1 MKTYLIILGCIC
13 LIVVP
18 AGIYLGGKI
27 YKYAINE
34 TNKRINDIRETT
46 QTVET
51 SGLMETE
58 SDPVDGE
65 TSTIETALFETA
77 PVYMSD
83 TSPRVTAETSV
94 VFEHVDKQG
103 EVVARNQETV
113 PYFLI
118 GSDLESVKKTYA
130 GWETVSFSA
139 DELIL
144 RKPAPALEPARY
156 ILGLQDGYVTVF
168 YKDPITDEAGNYI
181 SNIKEITKTPAT
193 SLSRDEQERLTIGVE
208 IASDDELYRA
218 LQDYGS

>member
-18 AGIYLGGKI
+18 AGIYLGGRI

-34 TNKRINDIRETT
+34 TNKRINDIKETT

-51 SGLMETE
+51 SGHMGIEND
-58 SDPVDGE
+58 SAGGE
-65 TSTIETALFETA
+65 TSTIETT
-77 PVYMSD
+77 PVYMND
-83 TSPRVTAETSV
+83 ASPRVTAETSV

-103 EVVARNQETV
+103 EVVSRSQETV

-118 GSDLESVKKTYA
+118 GSDLDAIKNTYM
-130 GWETVSFSA
+130 GWETVSFSS
-139 DELIL
+139 DELVL

-193 SLSRDEQERLTIGVE
+193 SLSRDDQERLTIGVE
-208 IASDDELYRA
+208 IASDEELYKA